1 MYLRGPGA
9 GFHPGAEL
17 VVQDLAV
24 VESAEEQTE
33 RHRVLLPDE
42 PACITQSLHAREGV
56 SCTHQ
61 MQTRSS
67 QTRPSDSRL
76 NGSGRHTDNI
86 CFISVL
92 LNTGLVIYRLA
103 RLCRSGDR
111 RASVHRRTKGK
122 STIVGSSSASSP
134 SSSLLLSRAG
144 NDKTMRY
151 SGSRLSGSCLC

>member
-1 MYLRGPGA
+1 M
-9 GFHPGAEL
+9 
-17 VVQDLAV
+17 

-134 SSSLLLSRAG
+134 SSSLPSSCLGLGMTKQCGIPGAGCRGPACARRAG
-144 NDKTMRY
+144 
-151 SGSRLSGSCLC
+151 SRSRGWSCG